1 MVRTNV
7 SPQESVLSNLQSKS
21 RAAFIDGNG
30 RGDLKDVLEC
40 ERNSIPLTTRRTLS
54 ALISTRILLVVRP
67 IEDIIRV
74 VTQVELKSFTS
85 ETG

>member
-21 RAAFIDGNG
+21 RAAFIDDNG
-30 RGDLKDVLEC
+30 RGDLKDVLEF
-40 ERNSIPLTTRRTLS
+40 ERNSIPLATRRTLS
-54 ALISTRILLVVRP
+54 ALINTRILLVVRP